1 MLRVLSLQRDS
12 SLQSQNLCETE
23 SLPSI
28 HPLSGVEEENDKN
41 PLQNLSCKG
50 KD

>member
-12 SLQSQNLCETE
+12 SIQSQNLCETE

-28 HPLSGVEEENDKN
+28 HRLSGVEEEDDEK
-41 PLQNLSCKG
+41 PITKFEL
-50 KD
+50 